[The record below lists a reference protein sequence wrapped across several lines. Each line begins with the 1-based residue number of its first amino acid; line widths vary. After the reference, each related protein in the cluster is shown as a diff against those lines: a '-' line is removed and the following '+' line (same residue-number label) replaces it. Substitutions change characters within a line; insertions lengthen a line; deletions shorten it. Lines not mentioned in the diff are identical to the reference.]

1 MAIRDEPTSAIDGLS
16 KSYDRQSYNGGEWFA
31 GVDDQGVTPQ
41 AKRASPMLPIGPQ
54 DRRFV
59 LEAARKALQEYLGGG
74 VVSEYPTSS
83 PCLLQHR
90 GSFVT
95 LRLRESGEL
104 RGCRGECR
112 PVHPLIVS
120 LIRQAVSSA
129 TDDSRFPSV
138 TEDELPRLTIRI
150 SALTPLKRIGPD
162 EIVLGRHGLL
172 IIQGRRSGLLLPEV
186 PKRFGLR
193 TPAEF
198 LEALLCKAGITTES
212 SEAEDL
218 ELHAFETEAW
228 DDEDMIPMINCMYTC

>member
-1 MAIRDEPTSAIDGLS
+1 MAHRKDGSAL
-16 KSYDRQSYNGGEWFA
+16 Q
-31 GVDDQGVTPQ
+31 
-41 AKRASPMLPIGPQ
+41 
-54 DRRFV
+54 
-59 LEAARKALQEYLGGG
+59 AARKALHEFLGSG
-74 VVSEYPTSS
+74 VVSEFPTSS

-112 PVHPLIVS
+112 PTRPLLESV
-120 LIRQAVSSA
+120 IRQAISSA

-150 SALTPLKRIGPD
+150 SALTPLKRIKQN

-193 TPAEF
+193 TPTEF
-198 LEALLCKAGITTES
+198 LEALLYKAGISTDR
-212 SEAEDL
+212 SEEDL

-228 DDEDMIPMINCMYTC
+228 DDEDLIPTLNRRPTC

>member
-1 MAIRDEPTSAIDGLS
+1 
-16 KSYDRQSYNGGEWFA
+16 
-31 GVDDQGVTPQ
+31 
-41 AKRASPMLPIGPQ
+41 MLPIGPQ
-54 DRRFV
+54 ERRFA
-59 LEAARKALQEYLGGG
+59 LQAARKALNEFLGSG
-74 VVSEYPTSS
+74 VVFEYPTSS

-112 PVHPLIVS
+112 PIRPLMESV
-120 LIRQAVSSA
+120 IRQAISAA
-129 TDDSRFPSV
+129 TDDSRFASV

-150 SALTPLKRIGPD
+150 SALTPLKRIRPD

-198 LEALLCKAGITTES
+198 LKALLCKAGITTERT
-212 SEAEDL
+212 EVEDL
-218 ELHAFETEAW
+218 KLQAFETEAW
-228 DDEDMIPMINCMYTC
+228 DDDDEDVIKP

>member
-1 MAIRDEPTSAIDGLS
+1 
-16 KSYDRQSYNGGEWFA
+16 
-31 GVDDQGVTPQ
+31 
-41 AKRASPMLPIGPQ
+41 MLPIGPQ
-54 DRRFV
+54 ERRFA

-74 VVSEYPTSS
+74 VVSVFPTSS
-83 PCLLQHR
+83 PCLLQLR

-112 PVHPLIVS
+112 PIRPLMESVIQ
-120 LIRQAVSSA
+120 QARSSA

-186 PKRFGLR
+186 PMRFGLR

-198 LEALLCKAGITTES
+198 LEALLRKAGISTRRLEG
-212 SEAEDL
+212 ENL

-228 DDEDMIPMINCMYTC
+228 DDEDMSPTLKHWHTC

>member
-1 MAIRDEPTSAIDGLS
+1 
-16 KSYDRQSYNGGEWFA
+16 
-31 GVDDQGVTPQ
+31 
-41 AKRASPMLPIGPQ
+41 MLPIGPQ
-54 DRRFV
+54 EKRFA
-59 LEAARKALQEYLGGG
+59 LHAARKALHEFLGSG

-95 LRLRESGEL
+95 LRLRENGGL

-112 PVHPLIVS
+112 PSRPLLESV
-120 LIRQAVSSA
+120 IRQAISSA

-150 SALTPLKRIGPD
+150 SALTPLKRIRPS

-198 LEALLCKAGITTES
+198 LEVLLCKAGISTERL
-212 SEAEDL
+212 EVENL

-228 DDEDMIPMINCMYTC
+228 DDEDMIHTITHSTTY

>member
-1 MAIRDEPTSAIDGLS
+1 M
-16 KSYDRQSYNGGEWFA
+16 
-31 GVDDQGVTPQ
+31 PQ
-41 AKRASPMLPIGPQ
+41 EKRANPMLPIGPKEK
-54 DRRFV
+54 RFA
-59 LEAARKALQEYLGGG
+59 LEAARKALQGYLVHG

-83 PCLLQHR
+83 PCLLQYR

-112 PVHPLIVS
+112 PIRPLIESV
-120 LIRQAVSSA
+120 IRQAISSA
-129 TDDSRFPSV
+129 TDDSRFPFV

-150 SALTPLKRIGPD
+150 SALTPLKRIRPD

-193 TPAEF
+193 TP
-198 LEALLCKAGITTES
+198 
-212 SEAEDL
+212 
-218 ELHAFETEAW
+218 
-228 DDEDMIPMINCMYTC
+228 